1 MHQLSVHSTS
11 HYRTA
16 CHQILAV
23 LQEDS
28 SVNGTEDRNPT
39 ARIGDWEAG
48 RERGREGGE
57 REGER
62 GERGGREGGERGERG
77 GRGGE
82 RGGREG
88 EREGERGR
96 ERLPLLIKLL
106 FHEHAPILELCVILH
121 KLTARR
127 RTLSTI
133 LAQSMSLNGWRELR
147 AVGIIHC
154 CMIARI
160 TFEINICKQQH

>member
-62 GERGGREGGERGERG
+62 GREGGERGERGGREGGERGERG
-77 GRGGE
+77 GREGE
-82 RGGREG
+82 RGG
-88 EREGERGR
+88 EREGE
-96 ERLPLLIKLL
+96 ITTTNK
-106 FHEHAPILELCVILH
+106 
-121 KLTARR
+121 
-127 RTLSTI
+127 TI
-133 LAQSMSLNGWRELR
+133 VS
-147 AVGIIHC
+147 
-154 CMIARI
+154 
-160 TFEINICKQQH
+160 